1 MSRNE
6 VKQTTQHKQRSLQ
19 DDKQQT
25 TNKTTKKG
33 LPSERAKRAN
43 SLTITTTT
51 ITTTTTMKQ
60 QQIQQLKAALY
71 DCIFDHSQLHSMYT
85 CGPRDEITGIIEPT
99 AEQLAPVELLMD
111 NIECQLII
119 LGHSP
124 AELPIWEEQEAAPF

>member
-1 MSRNE
+1 
-6 VKQTTQHKQRSLQ
+6 
-19 DDKQQT
+19 
-25 TNKTTKKG
+25 
-33 LPSERAKRAN
+33 
-43 SLTITTTT
+43 
-51 ITTTTTMKQ
+51 MKQ

-111 NIECQLII
+111 NIESQLII

>member
-1 MSRNE
+1 
-6 VKQTTQHKQRSLQ
+6 
-19 DDKQQT
+19 
-25 TNKTTKKG
+25 
-33 LPSERAKRAN
+33 
-43 SLTITTTT
+43 
-51 ITTTTTMKQ
+51 MKQ

-124 AELPIWEEQEAAPF
+124 AELPIWREQETAPF

>member
-1 MSRNE
+1 
-6 VKQTTQHKQRSLQ
+6 
-19 DDKQQT
+19 
-25 TNKTTKKG
+25 
-33 LPSERAKRAN
+33 
-43 SLTITTTT
+43 
-51 ITTTTTMKQ
+51 MKQ
-60 QQIQQLKAALY
+60 QQIQQLKAPLY

-124 AELPIWEEQEAAPF
+124 AELPIWREQETAPRAVLDRYAPAIFIRGLIASYLI